1 MEREDPLQRLERKEA
16 EKKSNSGLK
25 TVMIIMTVLAVVLAG
40 VLAYVWMSNR
50 TLVSQLTLEKEE
62 LTEQVQALQLDYENL
77 SSEYDVINSQ
87 LDSSREEISQLI
99 DRLKKTQATDRNKIR
114 QYEKELGTLRS
125 IMRSY
130 IVQID
135 SLNQLNHQLS
145 AEAAS
150 ARREAAESKKLNA
163 ALTQQVETL
172 EGKVSAGSV
181 LKARALR
188 VEAFTTADKKTDRSS
203 RVERLLVSLS
213 LVENEL
219 AQRGPVRVYVRV
231 TAPDGS
237 LLSDGRGTTFT
248 LGGNTLEATASREVD
263 YQGAEVELGVYVN
276 NVSSY
281 QKGVYSVEA
290 YTEQSVL
297 GTAELLLR

>member
-25 TVMIIMTVLAVVLAG
+25 TVMIIMTVLAVILAG
-40 VLAYVWMSNR
+40 ILAYVWMSNR

-135 SLNQLNHQLS
+135 SLNQLNHKLS

>member
-25 TVMIIMTVLAVVLAG
+25 TVMIIMTVLSVILAG

-248 LGGNTLEATASREVD
+248 LDGNTLEATASREVD

>member
-1 MEREDPLQRLERKEA
+1 MQRLERKEA

-25 TVMIIMTVLAVVLAG
+25 TVMIIMTVLAVILAG

-297 GTAELLLR
+297 GTAELMLR

>member
-1 MEREDPLQRLERKEA
+1 MQRLERKEA

-25 TVMIIMTVLAVVLAG
+25 TVMIIMTVLAVILAG

-188 VEAFTTADKKTDRSS
+188 VAAFTTADKKTDRSS

>member
-25 TVMIIMTVLAVVLAG
+25 TVMIIMTVLAVILAG

-213 LVENEL
+213 LVEKEL

>member
-25 TVMIIMTVLAVVLAG
+25 TVMIIMTVLAVILAG

-188 VEAFTTADKKTDRSS
+188 AEAFTTADKKTDRSS

-213 LVENEL
+213 LVENDI

>member
-25 TVMIIMTVLAVVLAG
+25 TVMIIMTVLAVILAG

-297 GTAELLLR
+297 GTAELMLR

>member
-248 LGGNTLEATASREVD
+248 LDGNTLEATASREVD

>member
-25 TVMIIMTVLAVVLAG
+25 TVMIIMTVLAVILAG

>member
-1 MEREDPLQRLERKEA
+1 MQRLERKEA

-25 TVMIIMTVLAVVLAG
+25 TVMIIMTVLAVILAG

-50 TLVSQLTLEKEE
+50 TLVSQLTLEKED
-62 LTEQVQALQLDYENL
+62 LTDQVHALQLDYENL

-135 SLNQLNHQLS
+135 SLNQLNHKLS
-145 AEAAS
+145 AEDAS

-248 LGGNTLEATASREVD
+248 LDGNTLEATASREVD

>member
-25 TVMIIMTVLAVVLAG
+25 TVMIIMTVLAVILAG

-99 DRLKKTQATDRNKIR
+99 ERLKKTQATDRNKIR

>member
-25 TVMIIMTVLAVVLAG
+25 TVMIIMTVLAVILAG

-172 EGKVSAGSV
+172 EGKVSAGSA
-181 LKARALR
+181 LKERAMR

-219 AQRGPVRVYVRV
+219 AQRGPDRVYVRV

>member
-1 MEREDPLQRLERKEA
+1 MQRLERKEA

-25 TVMIIMTVLAVVLAG
+25 TVMIIMTVLAVILAG

-135 SLNQLNHQLS
+135 SLNQLNHKLS

>member
-25 TVMIIMTVLAVVLAG
+25 TVMIIMTVLAVILAG

-135 SLNQLNHQLS
+135 SLNQLNHKLS

-248 LGGNTLEATASREVD
+248 LDGNTLEATASREVD

>member
-25 TVMIIMTVLAVVLAG
+25 TVMIIMTVLAVILAG

-219 AQRGPVRVYVRV
+219 AQRGPVRIYVRV
-231 TAPDGS
+231 TAPDGR
-237 LLSDGRGTTFT
+237 LLSAGRGTTFFFDV
-248 LGGNTLEATASREVD
+248 NTLEAIASREVD

-297 GTAELLLR
+297 GTAELMLR

>member
-1 MEREDPLQRLERKEA
+1 MQRLERKEA

-25 TVMIIMTVLAVVLAG
+25 TVMIIMTVLAVILAG

-248 LGGNTLEATASREVD
+248 LDGNTLEATASREVD

>member
-25 TVMIIMTVLAVVLAG
+25 TVMIIMTVLAVILAG

-62 LTEQVQALQLDYENL
+62 LTEQVEALQLDYENL

-248 LGGNTLEATASREVD
+248 LDGNTLEATASREVD

>member
-25 TVMIIMTVLAVVLAG
+25 TVMIVLAVIAVALGG

-99 DRLKKTQATDRNKIR
+99 DRLKKTQATDRSKIR

-135 SLNQLNHQLS
+135 SLNQLNHKLS

-188 VEAFTTADKKTDRSS
+188 VEAFTSADKKTDRSA

-219 AQRGPVRVYVRV
+219 AERGPVRVYVRV
-231 TAPDGS
+231 SAPDGS

-263 YQGAEVELGVYVN
+263 YQGAEVELGIYVN

-281 QKGVYSVEA
+281 EKGVYTVEA
-290 YTEQSVL
+290 YTEQSAL

>member
-1 MEREDPLQRLERKEA
+1 MQRLERKEA

-25 TVMIIMTVLAVVLAG
+25 TVMIIMTVLAVILAG

>member
-25 TVMIIMTVLAVVLAG
+25 TVMIIMTVLAVILAG

-135 SLNQLNHQLS
+135 SLNQLNHKLS

-150 ARREAAESKKLNA
+150 ARREAAESRKLNA

>member
-1 MEREDPLQRLERKEA
+1 
-16 EKKSNSGLK
+16 
-25 TVMIIMTVLAVVLAG
+25 
-40 VLAYVWMSNR
+40 
-50 TLVSQLTLEKEE
+50 
-62 LTEQVQALQLDYENL
+62 
-77 SSEYDVINSQ
+77 
-87 LDSSREEISQLI
+87 
-99 DRLKKTQATDRNKIR
+99 
-114 QYEKELGTLRS
+114 
-125 IMRSY
+125 MRSY

-150 ARREAAESKKLNA
+150 ARREAAESNA

>member
-25 TVMIIMTVLAVVLAG
+25 TVMIIMTVLAVILAG

-237 LLSDGRGTTFT
+237 LISDGRGTTFT
-248 LGGNTLEATASREVD
+248 LDGNTLEATASREVD

>member
-1 MEREDPLQRLERKEA
+1 MQRLERKEA

-25 TVMIIMTVLAVVLAG
+25 TVMIIMTVLAVILAG

-62 LTEQVQALQLDYENL
+62 LTEQVQALQRDYENL
-77 SSEYDVINSQ
+77 SSENHVINSQ

-237 LLSDGRGTTFT
+237 RGTTYT
-248 LGGNTLEATASREVD
+248 LDGNTLEATASREVD

>member
-25 TVMIIMTVLAVVLAG
+25 SVMIIMTVLAVILAG

-145 AEAAS
+145 AAAAS

-248 LGGNTLEATASREVD
+248 LDGNTLEATASREVD

>member
-25 TVMIIMTVLAVVLAG
+25 TVMIIMTVLAVILAG

-99 DRLKKTQATDRNKIR
+99 DRLTTTQATDRNKIR

>member
-1 MEREDPLQRLERKEA
+1 MEREDPLQRLEREEA

-25 TVMIIMTVLAVVLAG
+25 TVMIIMTVLAVILAG

>member
-25 TVMIIMTVLAVVLAG
+25 TVMIIMTVLAVILAG

-125 IMRSY
+125 VIRSY

>member
-25 TVMIIMTVLAVVLAG
+25 TVIIIMTVLAVILAG

-248 LGGNTLEATASREVD
+248 LDGNTLEATASREVD

>member
-25 TVMIIMTVLAVVLAG
+25 TVMIIMTVLAVILAG

-290 YTEQSVL
+290 YTEQSV
-297 GTAELLLR
+297 

>member
-25 TVMIIMTVLAVVLAG
+25 TVMIILAVIAVALAG

-135 SLNQLNHQLS
+135 SLNQLNHKLS

-150 ARREAAESKKLNA
+150 ARKEAAESKKLND
-163 ALTQQVETL
+163 ALTRQVETL
-172 EGKVSAGSV
+172 EGKVSAGAV

-188 VEAFTTADKKTDRSS
+188 VEAFTAADKKTDRSS

-219 AQRGPVRVYVRV
+219 AERGPVRVYVRV

-237 LLSDGRGTTFT
+237 LLSDGRETTFT
-248 LGGNTLEATASREVD
+248 LGENTLEATASREVD
-263 YQGAEVELGVYVN
+263 YQGAEVELGIYVN

-281 QKGVYSVEA
+281 QKGVYTVEA
-290 YTEQSVL
+290 YTEQSAL
-297 GTAELLLR
+297 GSAELLLR

>member
-25 TVMIIMTVLAVVLAG
+25 TVMIIMTVLAVILAG

-135 SLNQLNHQLS
+135 SLNQLNHKLS

>member
-1 MEREDPLQRLERKEA
+1 MQRLERKEA

-25 TVMIIMTVLAVVLAG
+25 TVMIIMTVLAVILAG

-99 DRLKKTQATDRNKIR
+99 DRLKTTQATDRNKIR

>member
-25 TVMIIMTVLAVVLAG
+25 TVMIIMTVLAVILAG

-248 LGGNTLEATASREVD
+248 LDGNTLEATASREVD

>member
-25 TVMIIMTVLAVVLAG
+25 TVMIIMTVLAVILAG
-40 VLAYVWMSNR
+40 VLAYVWMSNS

-248 LGGNTLEATASREVD
+248 LDGNTLEATASREVD

>member
-1 MEREDPLQRLERKEA
+1 MQRLERKEA

-25 TVMIIMTVLAVVLAG
+25 TVMIIMTVLAVILAG

-135 SLNQLNHQLS
+135 SLNQLNHKLS

-248 LGGNTLEATASREVD
+248 LDGNTLEATASREVD

>member
-1 MEREDPLQRLERKEA
+1 MQRLERKEA

-25 TVMIIMTVLAVVLAG
+25 TVMIIMTVLAVILAG

-188 VEAFTTADKKTDRSS
+188 VEVFTTADKKTDRSS

>member
-25 TVMIIMTVLAVVLAG
+25 TVMIVLAVIAVALGG

-99 DRLKKTQATDRNKIR
+99 DRLKKTQATDRSKIR

-135 SLNQLNHQLS
+135 SLNQLNHKLS

-188 VEAFTTADKKTDRSS
+188 VEAFTSADKKTDRSA

-219 AQRGPVRVYVRV
+219 AERGPVRVYVRV
-231 TAPDGS
+231 SAPDGS
-237 LLSDGRGTTFT
+237 LLSDGRGTTFP

-263 YQGAEVELGVYVN
+263 YQGAEVELGIYVN

-281 QKGVYSVEA
+281 EKGVYTVEA
-290 YTEQSVL
+290 YTEQSAL

>member
-25 TVMIIMTVLAVVLAG
+25 TVMIIMTVLSVILAG

-87 LDSSREEISQLI
+87 LDSSREEISQRI
-99 DRLKKTQATDRNKIR
+99 DRLKKPQATDRNKIR

-248 LGGNTLEATASREVD
+248 LDGNTLEATASREVD

>member
-1 MEREDPLQRLERKEA
+1 MQRLERKEA

-25 TVMIIMTVLAVVLAG
+25 TVMIIMTVLAVILAG

-188 VEAFTTADKKTDRSS
+188 VEAFTAADKKTDRSS